1 VAAVLP
7 AVFILGLFT
16 TVRLVDTGVENI
28 QAQRTIARIRQR
40 YADLT
45 PEAAR
50 FFGPPRKVLSEQAL
64 EMIGV
69 RPGPL
74 ILLFTMASTIGAV
87 NAVVGGVGATL
98 LIVAIGG
105 GDTVPAAIAIG
116 VAVAVGLV
124 WLTIAY
130 QRRRY
135 RLMNAAD
142 EARWGAASAEG

>member
-1 VAAVLP
+1 
-7 AVFILGLFT
+7 
-16 TVRLVDTGVENI
+16 LVDTGVENI

>member
-1 VAAVLP
+1 
-7 AVFILGLFT
+7 
-16 TVRLVDTGVENI
+16 
-28 QAQRTIARIRQR
+28 
-40 YADLT
+40 
-45 PEAAR
+45 
-50 FFGPPRKVLSEQAL
+50 
-64 EMIGV
+64 MIGV

-116 VAVAVGLV
+116 VAVAGGRV

-135 RLMNAAD
+135 RLMYAAD
-142 EARWGAASAEG
+142 EARLGAASAEG